1 MNGLSLHVVSPW
13 IARAKQKNGAV
24 AIGLKVER
32 NARLPETLV
41 PMRFARAFLRR
52 IPEPSV
58 RLFLVLA
65 IFGAVVVTS
74 LAMLAS
80 SGP

>member
-1 MNGLSLHVVSPW
+1 MAAG
-13 IARAKQKNGAV
+13 
-24 AIGLKVER
+24 AIGLKLIKW
-32 NARLPETLV
+32 NARLTETLIS
-41 PMRFARAFLRR
+41 MRFARAFLRR

-65 IFGAVVVTS
+65 VFGAVAVTS
-74 LAMLAS
+74 FAMLAN

>member
-1 MNGLSLHVVSPW
+1 M
-13 IARAKQKNGAV
+13 AAV
-24 AIGLKVER
+24 AIGLKLER
-32 NARLPETLV
+32 NARLLETLIS
-41 PMRFARAFLRR
+41 MRFARAFLRR

-65 IFGAVVVTS
+65 IFGAVAVTS
-74 LAMLAS
+74 FAMLAG

>member
-1 MNGLSLHVVSPW
+1 M
-13 IARAKQKNGAV
+13 AAV
-24 AIGLKVER
+24 TVGLKLKW
-32 NARLPETLV
+32 NARLLETLV
-41 PMRFARAFLRR
+41 SMRFAQALLRH

-65 IFGAVVVTS
+65 IFGAVAVTS
-74 LAMLAS
+74 FAMLAG

>member
-1 MNGLSLHVVSPW
+1 M
-13 IARAKQKNGAV
+13 AAGAV
-24 AIGLKVER
+24 GLKLRR
-32 NARLPETLV
+32 NARLSETLIS
-41 PMRFARAFLRR
+41 MRFARAFLRR

-65 IFGAVVVTS
+65 VFGAVAVTS
-74 LAMLAS
+74 FAMLAS